1 MNVRGLG
8 YAGFACPDPRDW
20 LSYATDVL
28 GLMPAR
34 AVPGEGWGEP
44 GKPGARPPSA
54 GSGIGS
60 DGSVYLKMDD
70 WQWRIAVHPG
80 EGALRYFGLELG
92 SRQDL
97 EDAVAELKAAG
108 HPAEIAPAAAAAG
121 RAVTG
126 LVHTRD
132 PAGNAIE
139 LFYGPTLDRKFV
151 SPQGMRFLTG
161 SMGLGHL
168 NLVVDQLAACQD
180 FYINVLGFSL
190 TDFVRFGP
198 DMSANFYHCNERHHS
213 IGLTRVGPVNGL
225 HHLMLEVEEIDDVG
239 KCLTR
244 VETTGVPV
252 TSSLGRHVNDHMF
265 SFYMRGPSGFDIEIG
280 CHAIKVGS
288 DWTPS
293 EFVEGDV
300 WGHKGLDA
308 EALRQGTR

>member
-1 MNVRGLG
+1 MKIRGLG
-8 YAGFACPDPRDW
+8 YAGFACPEPKDW
-20 LSYATDVL
+20 LPYATDVL

-44 GKPGARPPSA
+44 GKPAARPPSG
-54 GSGIGS
+54 GSGIAP
-60 DGSVYLKMDD
+60 DGTVYLKLDD
-70 WQWRIAVHPG
+70 WQWRIAVHKG
-80 EGALRYFGLELG
+80 EGGLRYLGFELG
-92 SRQDL
+92 SRHEL
-97 EDAVAELKAAG
+97 EEAVAELKAAG
-108 HPAEIAPAAAAAG
+108 HAAELAPPAAAAE

-126 LVHTRD
+126 LARTRD
-132 PAGNAIE
+132 PADNVVE

-151 SPQGMRFLTG
+151 SPQGMRFVTG
-161 SMGLGHL
+161 AMGLGHL
-168 NLVVDQLAACQD
+168 NLVVDRLAACQQ
-180 FYINVLGFSL
+180 FYIDVLGFKL
-190 TDFVRFGP
+190 TDYVRFGP

-213 IGLTRVGPVNGL
+213 LGLTRVGPVNGL

-239 KCLTR
+239 KCLSR
-244 VETTGVPV
+244 VEAAGVPV
-252 TSSLGRHVNDHMF
+252 TSTLGRHVNDRMF

-280 CHAIKVGS
+280 CHAIKVGP